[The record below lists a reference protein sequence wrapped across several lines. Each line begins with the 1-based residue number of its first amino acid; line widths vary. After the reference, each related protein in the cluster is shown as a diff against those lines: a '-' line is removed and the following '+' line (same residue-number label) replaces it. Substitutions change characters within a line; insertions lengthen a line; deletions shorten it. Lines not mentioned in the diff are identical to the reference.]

1 MLVSRKGGAVA
12 TGLEAVDE
20 HEAADFG
27 SVLVGT
33 FYLL

>member
-1 MLVSRKGGAVA
+1 MLVSRKRGAVA